1 MLEVSQTVT
10 FRGRGPVLAA
20 IRGRQ
25 VVEVFTATNRLRPE
39 YAGQAQA
46 ELKTLG
52 ADRIERGFIC
62 GWRFC
67 PMPQGDCETPEPIY
81 F

>member
-1 MLEVSQTVT
+1 MLEVVQNVSY
-10 FRGRGPVLAA
+10 RGRGPVLAA

-39 YAGQAQA
+39 YVGQAQA

-52 ADRIERGFIC
+52 ADRIERGFIA
-62 GWRFC
+62 GWKFV
-67 PMPQGDCETPEPIY
+67 PMPQGDCVIED
-81 F
+81 